1 MNVFA
6 PTMSRRAR
14 LALIAGVM
22 MALVPVAQADSG
34 SVRNHPDVID
44 RALAAQ
50 QAERAAALD
59 ARERAMQTRPA
70 TGPISMLDARERSL
84 LTRPG
89 LASIGHGP
97 PDAFER
103 ALRAHE
109 DNVIQS
115 LTSAPDV
122 FERTAAAGSAQYLS
136 PTPTASSFD
145 WSDFGIGAGVG
156 IGFMLVIVGF
166 GAGVLAVRNGHGRV
180 TNA

>member
-6 PTMSRRAR
+6 PTMSRLAR
-14 LALIAGVM
+14 LALIAGAVM
-22 MALVPVAQADSG
+22 VLVPVAQADSG
-34 SVRNHPDVID
+34 SVRSPDAID

-59 ARERAMQTRPA
+59 ARERAMQTRLA
-70 TGPISMLDARERSL
+70 SDPISMLDARERAL

-89 LASIGHGP
+89 LASIGT

-109 DNVIQS
+109 ESAVQG
-115 LTSAPDV
+115 LTSTPDV
-122 FERTAAAGSAQYLS
+122 LERTAAAGPAQYLP
-136 PTPTASSFD
+136 PTTTASGFD

-156 IGFMLVIVGF
+156 IGFMLVIVGL
-166 GAGVLAVRNGHGRV
+166 GSGVLAVRNSRVRV
-180 TNA
+180 TSA

>member
-6 PTMSRRAR
+6 PTMSRLAR
-14 LALIAGVM
+14 LALIAGAM

-34 SVRNHPDVID
+34 SVRNPDAID

-70 TGPISMLDARERSL
+70 SGRISMLDARERAL

-89 LASIGHGP
+89 LASVGHRP
-97 PDAFER
+97 LDAFER
-103 ALRAHE
+103 AVRAHE
-109 DNVIQS
+109 ESVVQS
-115 LTSAPDV
+115 LNSMPDV
-122 FERTAAAGSAQYLS
+122 FERTAAAGPAQYLS
-136 PTPTASSFD
+136 PTTTAGGFD

-156 IGFMLVIVGF
+156 IGFMLVIVGL
-166 GAGVLAVRNGHGRV
+166 GAGVLAVRHGHGRV
-180 TNA
+180 ANA

>member
-6 PTMSRRAR
+6 PTMSRLAR
-14 LALIAGVM
+14 LALIAGAM

-34 SVRNHPDVID
+34 FVRTPDAID

-59 ARERAMQTRPA
+59 ARERAMQTRLSSD
-70 TGPISMLDARERSL
+70 PISMLDARERAL

-89 LASIGHGP
+89 LASIGT

-109 DNVIQS
+109 ENVSQS
-115 LTSAPDV
+115 LTSMPDV
-122 FERTAAAGSAQYLS
+122 LERTAAAGPAQYLP
-136 PTPTASSFD
+136 PTTTASGFD

-156 IGFMLVIVGF
+156 IGFMLVIVGL
-166 GAGVLAVRNGHGRV
+166 GAGVLAVRNGRVRV
-180 TNA
+180 TSA

>member
-6 PTMSRRAR
+6 PTMSR
-14 LALIAGVM
+14 LATLGLMAGVM
-22 MALVPVAQADSG
+22 MALVSTAQAESG
-34 SVRNHPDVID
+34 SVRSPDAID

-50 QAERAAALD
+50 QAESAAALD

-70 TGPISMLDARERSL
+70 SGPISMLDARERAL

-89 LASIGHGP
+89 LASIDLGT

-103 ALRAHE
+103 ALRARE
-109 DNVIQS
+109 QSAIQG
-115 LTSAPDV
+115 LTSMPDV
-122 FERTAAAGSAQYLS
+122 FERTAAAGPAQYLP
-136 PTPTASSFD
+136 PTTTARGFD
-145 WSDFGIGAGVG
+145 WSDFGIGASVG